1 MTYYGV
7 VLTIDKGR
15 DEIITLCRD
24 EEQAVL
30 YADLVRAGVV
40 LALAATPCLHLDF
53 SVQVMPMPVYV
64 QAL

>member
-7 VLTIDKGR
+7 VLTIDKSR

-24 EEQAVL
+24 EEQAQL
-30 YADLVRAGVV
+30 YAQLVRAGVV
-40 LALAATPCLHLDF
+40 LAFSAAACVHLDF
-53 SVQVMPMPVYV
+53 SVAVVPMPVYV